1 MTTAPAKMRIFMQT
15 HSEIGKSTH
24 KEEGSSMKR
33 IMTQLFASASVAV
46 FCIAFVGYITDRVGV
61 LF

>member
-1 MTTAPAKMRIFMQT
+1 
-15 HSEIGKSTH
+15 
-24 KEEGSSMKR
+24 MKR
-33 IMTQLFASASVAV
+33 IMTQLFTSASVAL